1 MYVLKPLTANLSYVR
16 CSRIHINTSPQ
27 QGEALYLEQPRSFAA
42 QLYRSE
48 MQQRLVL
55 FVSLFAAAA
64 LLPPSF
70 ATSCPSECG
79 RCPPLR
85 LSECRA
91 GKVKDICGCCFVCA
105 KAFGERC
112 GGIDRIHGTCG
123 VNLTCISPRF
133 DKGLCMP
140 VTPSSTP
147 PTTTASSS
155 RTVSLPTN
163 TSSGVP
169 PTATTTPASRNC
181 LQVPMCNLSYCND
194 NRNKICRVNR

>member
-1 MYVLKPLTANLSYVR
+1 
-16 CSRIHINTSPQ
+16 
-27 QGEALYLEQPRSFAA
+27 
-42 QLYRSE
+42 

-55 FVSLFAAAA
+55 FVILFAAAA
-64 LLPPSF
+64 LLPPSS

-85 LSECRA
+85 LSQCRA
-91 GKVKDICGCCFVCA
+91 GKVRDFCGCCDVCA
-105 KAFGERC
+105 QAFGEPCR
-112 GGIDRIHGTCG
+112 GIKRRTCG
-123 VNLTCISPRF
+123 VNLTCFPPRPPGVF
-133 DKGLCMP
+133 DSGLCMP
-140 VTPSSTP
+140 VAPSGTR

-155 RTVSLPTN
+155 RPVSLPTN

-169 PTATTTPASRNC
+169 PTTPASRNC

>member
-1 MYVLKPLTANLSYVR
+1 
-16 CSRIHINTSPQ
+16 
-27 QGEALYLEQPRSFAA
+27 
-42 QLYRSE
+42 

-55 FVSLFAAAA
+55 FVILFAAAA
-64 LLPPSF
+64 LLPPSS

-85 LSECRA
+85 PSQCRA
-91 GKVKDICGCCFVCA
+91 GTVNDICGCCFVCA
-105 KAFGERC
+105 KAFGETC
-112 GGIDRIHGTCG
+112 GGIDGIYGTCG
-123 VNLTCISPRF
+123 VNLTCLPNTPRDRDRGVF
-133 DKGLCMP
+133 GKGLCMP
-140 VTPSSTP
+140 SVAPIGTP

-155 RTVSLPTN
+155 RPVSLPTN

-169 PTATTTPASRNC
+169 PTTPASRNC